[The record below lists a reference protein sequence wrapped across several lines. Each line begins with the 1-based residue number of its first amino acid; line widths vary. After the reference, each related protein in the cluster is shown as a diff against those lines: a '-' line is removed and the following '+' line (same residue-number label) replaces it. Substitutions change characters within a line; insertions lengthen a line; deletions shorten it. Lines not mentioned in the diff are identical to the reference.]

1 MLIMGLDSV
10 KPIKHSTHHQASLEP
25 SIHYKVKAGV
35 AAMSSSE
42 IVSADKAKP
51 EKRRA
56 VHDTGKAKHA
66 RLDPHSITHEQVVV
80 FKEIYTTLA
89 TANVASLAL
98 HARDIQEKSQI
109 VKDVH
114 PLGFLHLIHLDHKIK
129 EHLVIL
135 KSSWVITQP
144 WTRTHEDF
152 AIKMGEHKKN
162 DSLHLDFFLEKLDK
176 VLHAPIREKV
186 EKSQFKDL
194 LEMFLPK

>member
-10 KPIKHSTHHQASLEP
+10 KPITHSTHHQASAEP
-25 SIHYKVKAGV
+25 SIHHKAKAGV

-42 IVSADKAKP
+42 IVSADKPKP

-56 VHDTGKAKHA
+56 VHDVVKVKHA

-80 FKEIYTTLA
+80 FKEIYTILA

-98 HARDIQEKSQI
+98 QAKGIQEKSKI

-114 PLGFLHLIHLDHKIK
+114 PLAFLHLIHLDHKIK
-129 EHLVIL
+129 EHLVVL

-162 DSLHLDFFLEKLDK
+162 DNLHLEFFLEKLDK
-176 VLHAPIREKV
+176 ALHAPVREKI
-186 EKSQFKDL
+186 EKNQFKDL
-194 LEMFLPK
+194 LEMFLKK